1 MIYCLFYYYNIF
13 DYNNKIITEIII
25 HLNVIRC
32 SWKTKRDR
40 LVVEQT
46 I

>member
-25 HLNVIRC
+25 HLNVIC
-32 SWKTKRDR
+32 YSWKTERDR
-40 LVVEQT
+40 LIMEQT
-46 I
+46 V